1 MFTLK
6 NYQETTLEFLEQY
19 LSSARIIGAKA
30 AFEKVAGEN
39 PGVIFRAYQ
48 PLSDAIYET
57 PYVCLRL
64 PTGGGKT
71 LLATYA
77 IQKAAQSYMDTDCP
91 LVLWVVPT
99 STIKEQ
105 TLNALRTPGHPY
117 RDALEENFD
126 NRFRVLDISEFT
138 QIRPQDLKSKT
149 NIVLATFA
157 SYRVKNDNE
166 EMRKVYAH
174 HEDLESHFSKL
185 PNLGNGFDC
194 DDDGKVKASFINLL
208 RLHRPL
214 VIVDEAHNHNSLL
227 SVERVERI
235 NPACIVEFTATPA
248 EDSNILHNVSAS
260 ELKAEEMIKLPIEL
274 TEHETW
280 QEAIHASVQTRQKL
294 HELAEQ
300 DKEYIRPIVLL
311 QAEKVNQDVT
321 VEVIENY
328 LVEEEGID
336 RSRIA
341 IATGNQREL
350 DGIDLFDRKS
360 NIEFVITVE
369 ALKEGW
375 DCSFAYVL
383 CSVASKRSAKD
394 VEQILGRVLRMPY
407 ANKRAQDA
415 LNRAYAH
422 VSSPTWKNAAAQIH
436 DRLVDMGFDEKE
448 AQESIRLQRPVPQK
462 DFFFGYENGGM
473 ELPVCRFVA
482 ETAPDLKDVAPEEQG
497 KIEIKRLASGGV
509 NISIKGVLSPAAENQ
524 IAKTLKGNEKKN
536 FKTEMEL
543 RRFQEARRDCPA
555 VKGTLFAVPQLCL
568 ELDGFVDVASEE
580 LYMENGWR
588 LSDYPA
594 ELPGFQIK
602 EENDRWMIDLQGGR
616 VIEQHIGKDHAELN
630 LDDMK
635 TPWTEDQLVGWLD
648 AHLNQ
653 PDLSQSDLCLF
664 IRNTVRHLNDS
675 RGIHYATQQRF
686 IFLLQKAFAERISDC
701 RKDAQKK
708 GFQAALFA
716 PEASVC
722 TREEFQYTFTPDS
735 YPAHRHY
742 TGSYQFKNHY
752 FPIVGELKN
761 EGEEFEC
768 AKAIDQNPQVEF
780 WVRNLERRDSCAFS
794 LPVSTGRFYPD
805 FIAKLKNG
813 NIIVIEYKGDMLV
826 DKQSEKEKAEI
837 GKLWGRKSKEKA
849 LFLFAVKKD
858 EQGRSVEQQLR
869 DKISKALDDG

>member
-6 NYQETTLEFLEQY
+6 NYQETTLDFLEQY
-19 LSSARIIGAKA
+19 LNAARIIGAKA

-39 PGVIFRAYQ
+39 SGVIFRAYQ

-91 LVLWVVPT
+91 VVLWVVPT

-138 QIRPQDLKSKT
+138 QLRPQDLKSKT
-149 NIVLATFA
+149 NIIVSTFA
-157 SYRVKNDNE
+157 AYRVDVDNE
-166 EMRKVYAH
+166 EKRKVYAH
-174 HEDLESHFSKL
+174 HEELEPHFSKF
-185 PNLGNGFDC
+185 PNLGNGLDTEN
-194 DDDGKVKASFINLL
+194 GKVKHSFINLL
-208 RLHRPL
+208 HLHRPL
-214 VIVDEAHNHNSLL
+214 VIVDEAHNHKSPL
-227 SVERVERI
+227 SIACVEKI

-260 ELKAEEMIKLPIEL
+260 ELKSEEMIKLPIEL

-280 QEAIHASVQTRQKL
+280 REAIHASVQTRQKL

-328 LVEEEGID
+328 LMEEEGID

-341 IATGNQREL
+341 IATGKQKEL
-350 DGIDLFDRKS
+350 DGVDLFDRKS

-383 CSVASKRSAKD
+383 CSVASKRSTKD

-407 ANKRAQDA
+407 ANKRVQDE

-462 DFFFGYENGGM
+462 DFFFGYDNAGM

-482 ETAPDLKDVAPEEQG
+482 EKAPDLKGVAPEEQS
-497 KIEIKRLASGGV
+497 KIEIKPLPSGGV

-524 IAKTLKGNEKKN
+524 ISKTLKGKAKTT

-543 RRFQEARRDCPA
+543 RRFQEARKDCPS
-555 VKGTLFAVPQLCL
+555 VKRTLFEVPQLCL
-568 ELDGFVDVASEE
+568 ELDGFAGVASED

-588 LSDYPA
+588 LSEYPA

-630 LDDMK
+630 LDDIK

-664 IRNTVRHLNDS
+664 IRNTVRHLNDE
-675 RGIHYATQQRF
+675 RGINYATQQRF
-686 IFLLQKAFAERISDC
+686 IFLLQKVFADRISDC
-701 RKDAQKK
+701 RKYAQKK
-708 GFQAALFA
+708 GFQTALFA
-716 PEASVC
+716 SDSSVC

-768 AKAIDQNPQVEF
+768 AKAIDQNPQIEF

-813 NIIVIEYKGDMLV
+813 NVMVIEYKGDMLI
-826 DKQSEKEKAEI
+826 DKKSELEKEEV
-837 GKLWGRKSKEKA
+837 GKLWERKSSGKG
-849 LFLFAVKKD
+849 LFLFAVKRD
-858 EQGRSVEQQLR
+858 DAGRDVTAQIRE
-869 DKISKALDDG
+869 KISKSI